1 MITIN
6 NWPKLNEYNVHLTYH
21 CDTYELLFIYAPTSY
36 NISLVCNKYKIQYKL
51 QYDRHDTFT
60 VSVMLDG
67 NSSKITHV
75 VETESLGSPNT
86 IAKRTHS
93 HYIRVTDINKVEDF
107 LKIVFKVV
115 GGIMKELMN
124 LHSSD
129 CDIHIEYVGLDINP

>member
-75 VETESLGSPNT
+75 VEKNDDLSSTY
-86 IAKRTHS
+86 S
-93 HYIRVTDINKVEDF
+93 HHIKVTDINKVEDF